1 MELQLQNVSAIEERT
16 VQERYE
22 EGPLQRNDIAAEVIE
37 SRFVER
43 NKKSKEDTCI
53 ENLDQDINVE
63 TESESNDDE
72 YDSDLD
78 PTFPVADEIRIE
90 RSAFEKIL
98 ARTLSLDE
106 LIMYEE

>member
-1 MELQLQNVSAIEERT
+1 MSQTYTKWIHHGEKSDTKFPSHENEDNGSSSNCPHSNDEQMDDGT
-16 VQERYE
+16 VQERYG
-22 EGPLQRNDIAAEVIE
+22 EGPLQMNDIAAEVIE

-78 PTFPVADEIRIE
+78 PT
-90 RSAFEKIL
+90 L
-98 ARTLSLDE
+98 
-106 LIMYEE
+106 